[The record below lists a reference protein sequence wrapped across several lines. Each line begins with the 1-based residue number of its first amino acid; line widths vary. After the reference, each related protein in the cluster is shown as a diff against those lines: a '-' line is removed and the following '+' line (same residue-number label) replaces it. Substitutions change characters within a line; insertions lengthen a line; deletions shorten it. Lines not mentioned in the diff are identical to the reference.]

1 MCSRRPDTE
10 VTWAIAS
17 DQPLAGEV
25 ENDPLPNRAALAAHA
40 RGLVSAATN
49 GATNG
54 PGIDVRLGR
63 SVEALRRTA
72 AGLEVSLRISPHA
85 ATETVV
91 VDRVLALTGS
101 VGDHTM
107 YREL

>member
-1 MCSRRPDTE
+1 
-10 VTWAIAS
+10 
-17 DQPLAGEV
+17 
-25 ENDPLPNRAALAAHA
+25 
-40 RGLVSAATN
+40 
-49 GATNG
+49 
-54 PGIDVRLGR
+54 VRLGR
-63 SVEALRRTA
+63 AVEPLRRTA

-107 YREL
+107 YRQL